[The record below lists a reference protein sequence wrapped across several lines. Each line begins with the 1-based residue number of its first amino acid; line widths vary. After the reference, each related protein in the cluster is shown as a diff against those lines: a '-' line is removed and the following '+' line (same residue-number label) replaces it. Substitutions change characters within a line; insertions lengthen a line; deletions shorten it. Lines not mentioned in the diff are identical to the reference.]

1 MVAMGLETQD
11 ENLLEKVCKT
21 ADLTFLKPPLRSHA
35 NDIHTAMTPV
45 DWGIA
50 ETGTLVLD
58 SSSEDVRIATM
69 LSETHVALLLKEAL
83 SDRFLRTAL
92 DNFNCAYRENRS
104 AVYEGIDFSS
114 FVVNVLKASSKDF
127 NVTGEKVAYHSPCH
141 LCRGM
146 QVTNEPRKL
155 IEIAGYQY
163 VPSKDEDVCCGF
175 GGSYSVDFPE
185 ISAEIL
191 KKKLDD
197 VQAADARLLVSDC
210 PGCVLQLGG
219 GMDKRGGE
227 IQVKHIT
234 ELIAETKI

>member
-1 MVAMGLETQD
+1 EVALQNLKAVMSEEYDYILTLCASCASHLKHNYPKIFKD
-11 ENLLEKVCKT
+11 ASLTPENL
-21 ADLTFLKPPLRSHA
+21 KPFT
-35 NDIHTAMTPV
+35 DKI
-45 DWGIA
+45 
-50 ETGTLVLD
+50 
-58 SSSEDVRIATM
+58 
-69 LSETHVALLLKEAL
+69 
-83 SDRFLRTAL
+83 
-92 DNFNCAYRENRS
+92 
-104 AVYEGIDFSS
+104 IDFSS

-127 NVTGEKVAYHSPCH
+127 KVTGEKVAYHSPCH

-146 QVTNEPRKL
+146 QVTHEPRKL

-175 GGSYSVDFPE
+175 GGSYSIDFPE